1 MVVAKHHHIDVRF
14 NDRQRTYVRE
24 KARGY
29 GITMTELMLRGVEA
43 YTRVLDEGPQ
53 VATLVAANYGVWM
66 HAMRG
71 LLDARQAMRD
81 CVRQLTG
88 IRRLHAGLAGRG
100 ETGRDDLSRVEAM
113 LGASTSEVH
122 DALRRVGRALEAL
135 ESLQGAACVTDFCLG
150 VEPGTGASLVRE
162 G

>member
-1 MVVAKHHHIDVRF
+1 MVVAKHHHIDVRV
-14 NDRQRTYVRE
+14 NDRQRAYVRE

-43 YTRVLDEGPQ
+43 YTRVFDADAGK
-53 VATLVAANYGVWM
+53 ADLVAVNYGVWL

-71 LLDARQAMRD
+71 LLDVRQAMRD
-81 CVRQLTG
+81 CVRQLAG

-100 ETGRDDLSRVEAM
+100 GAGRDDLARVEAM

-122 DALRRVGRALEAL
+122 DALRRVGRALDAL

-150 VEPGTGASLVRE
+150 VEPGAGASLVRE